1 MFKKIR
7 IVTIFITILLS
18 IMIIIGIMFVL
29 DGVGII
35 DLGGSN
41 SNSSVNGVVTDADVR
56 EVMAMSDT
64 EVWKGLTGWLLTD
77 RPADKN
83 PANADQIEANVRKQ
97 IVNITVPTR
106 AWENPSD
113 SSNMNIV
120 KKEVTLEVN
129 SLLAKLW
136 TAFFNDL
143 YNEAPDFVIN
153 SVGCFRIDG
162 TGYGQIGFKSAHT
175 YGAAVDINWYEDGNP
190 YGEQQ
195 PYSKSQWEAMSES
208 HLKHQIIYTDS
219 NVVKIAHKYT
229 LYWGGDWTGSTKDLM
244 HFSFVCDGKSR
255 AERIQMFGN

>member
-7 IVTIFITILLS
+7 RISLIITILLS

-35 DLGGSN
+35 DLGGN
-41 SNSSVNGVVTDADVR
+41 NANSSINGVVTDADVR
-56 EVMAMSDT
+56 EVMAMSDAD
-64 EVWKGLTGWLLTD
+64 VWRGLTGGLLTD
-77 RPADKN
+77 RPADKS
-83 PANADQIEANVRKQ
+83 PANADQIEAAVRKQ
-97 IVNITVPTR
+97 IVNITVPIR
-106 AWENPSD
+106 AWENAGD

-143 YNEAPDFVIN
+143 YNEVPNFVIV

-162 TGYGQIGFKSAHT
+162 LDVGQIGFKSAHT
-175 YGAAVDINWYEDGNP
+175 YGAAIDINPDQNP
-190 YGEQQ
+190 YGSQQ
-195 PYSKSQWEAMSES
+195 PYSKSEWSKLPENHSKYQT
-208 HLKHQIIYTDS
+208 IYVDS
-219 NVVKIAHKYT
+219 DVVKIAHKYT
-229 LYWGGDWTGSTKDLM
+229 LYWGGEWSGTTKDIM
-244 HFSFVCDGKSR
+244 HFSFIADGKSR

>member
-7 IVTIFITILLS
+7 RVVLLITVLLS

-29 DGVGII
+29 DGLGII
-35 DLGGSN
+35 NLGGSN
-41 SNSSVNGVVTDADVR
+41 AYGSDFGTVSADVK
-56 EVMAMSDT
+56 EVMAMSDE
-64 EVWKGLTGWLLTD
+64 EVWKGLTGGLLTD
-77 RPADKN
+77 RPADKC

-97 IVNITVPTR
+97 IVEITVPTR

-113 SSNMNIV
+113 NSNMTIV
-120 KKEVTLEVN
+120 KQDVTLEVN

-136 TAFFNDL
+136 EAFFNDL
-143 YNEAPDFVIN
+143 YNNAPDFVIK

-162 TGYGQIGFKSAHT
+162 YGYGQIGFKSGHT
-175 YGAAVDINWYEDGNP
+175 YGAAVDINAYEDGNP

-195 PYSKSQWEAMSES
+195 PYSKSQWEAMAES

-244 HFSFVCDGKSR
+244 HFSFVCDGKTR

>member
-64 EVWKGLTGWLLTD
+64 EVWKGLTGGLLTD

-190 YGEQQ
+190 YGEQV
-195 PYSKSQWEAMSES
+195 
-208 HLKHQIIYTDS
+208 I
-219 NVVKIAHKYT
+219 
-229 LYWGGDWTGSTKDLM
+229 
-244 HFSFVCDGKSR
+244 
-255 AERIQMFGN
+255 

>member
-64 EVWKGLTGWLLTD
+64 EVWKGLTGGLLTD

-129 SLLAKLW
+129 SLM
-136 TAFFNDL
+136 
-143 YNEAPDFVIN
+143 
-153 SVGCFRIDG
+153 
-162 TGYGQIGFKSAHT
+162 T
-175 YGAAVDINWYEDGNP
+175 YI
-190 YGEQQ
+190 
-195 PYSKSQWEAMSES
+195 MR
-208 HLKHQIIYTDS
+208 LLI
-219 NVVKIAHKYT
+219 
-229 LYWGGDWTGSTKDLM
+229 L
-244 HFSFVCDGKSR
+244 
-255 AERIQMFGN
+255 